1 METKK
6 YEKIRK
12 EIKKELDSSIWTYE
26 QLSDIMGIEK
36 TKLYRVVN
44 GKMKKPN
51 IEVLMTIA
59 IKTERFDILQKIL
72 KLMNFDYSSS
82 EQKYCFD
89 FSNKGSE

>member
-72 KLMNFDYSSS
+72 KLMNFDYDSSD
-82 EQKYCFD
+82 QKCCFD